1 MLARLMVDGAA
12 TRLDGPLLFLR
23 RTVEVGLNDAVEVL
37 GSDGRPRLG
46 RVATL
51 DEAYTVIEMLE
62 STAGLSL
69 PDTRVRFHGSPLQ
82 FNVGPG
88 ILGRIFNGVGQPIDG
103 GPLVPAQRSLP
114 IEGFPLNPV
123 ERSTPR
129 DFIETGISTID
140 LMNSLVRG
148 QKLPLFSG
156 GWAAP

>member
-1 MLARLMVDGAA
+1 MPARLTVEGAA

-23 RTVEVGLNDAVEVL
+23 RVVEAGLNDAVEVL

-51 DEAYTVIEMLE
+51 DEAHIVIEVLE
-62 STAGLSL
+62 STAGLAL
-69 PDTRVRFHGSPLQ
+69 PDTRVRLHGGPLQ

-88 ILGRIFNGVGQPIDG
+88 ILGRVFNGVGQPIDG
-103 GPLVPAQRSLP
+103 GPPVAAERSLP

-123 ERSTPR
+123 ERSTPL

-156 GWAAP
+156 GRAAP